1 MGDNELWVTCC
12 EHVEKQLRH
21 VRVTWG
27 YVVRGA
33 QQLHDRTGNLKEHRV
48 SKQAARFIN
57 EKDTYLK
64 LA

>member
-12 EHVEKQLRH
+12 KHVEKQLRH

-33 QQLHDRTGNLKEHRV
+33 LQLHDRTGNLKEHTV

-57 EKDTYLK
+57 E
-64 LA
+64 